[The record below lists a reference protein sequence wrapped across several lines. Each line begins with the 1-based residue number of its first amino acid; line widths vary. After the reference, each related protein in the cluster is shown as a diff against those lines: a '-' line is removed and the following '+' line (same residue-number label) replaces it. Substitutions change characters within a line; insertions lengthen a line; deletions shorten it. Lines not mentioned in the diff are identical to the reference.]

1 VQVVQVLASVTAR
14 DDLAELDTRV
24 IKKQPS
30 KLSSGV
36 SRAADDGDAH

>member
-1 VQVVQVLASVTAR
+1 VQVVQVFASVTTR

-24 IKKQPS
+24 MKEQPS

-36 SRAADDGDAH
+36 PRAANDGDAH